1 MTNMAKCLSKAINKI
16 PGMPELFEGMYWK
29 GSKKNKITV
38 SKLSMGQKGTKDKS
52 HMYWKIFKTLQYK
65 REQNWTLGSKDL
77 LVVVLSV
84 LGYCFYYCSSIS
96 ESSTHVSAISLKP
109 CLPCTVDSCSS
120 YITQQCHFLLDNT
133 ENEAAKRSSRE
144 MNV

>member
-1 MTNMAKCLSKAINKI
+1 MTNMAKCLSKAINRI
-16 PGMPELFEGMYWK
+16 PGMPGLFEGIYWK

-77 LVVVLSV
+77 LVVILSV

-96 ESSTHVSAISLKP
+96 ESSI
-109 CLPCTVDSCSS
+109 
-120 YITQQCHFLLDNT
+120 
-133 ENEAAKRSSRE
+133 R
-144 MNV
+144 